1 MSEKTRQIISVD
13 VRKLGM
19 GMSHAFQGMSE
30 VCASLGVP
38 QDSMLSAV
46 DEAEAL
52 GGVCAD
58 SNGEA
63 AHTAGDAPGKKQ
75 EAAKQAVQETT
86 SVTGAKGGA
95 KRANKTDEAAPGM
108 DPVDSDGVDSPVAD
122 TAPPV
127 KEGRKKAAT
136 ADDIGKVL
144 TTKVKQKMI
153 TSADAKALLE
163 KYGAK
168 SVSTLDPRYY
178 DVVLEEA
185 SSM

>member
-38 QDSMLSAV
+38 QDSMLDAV
-46 DEAEAL
+46 DQAESS
-52 GGVCAD
+52 D
-58 SNGEA
+58 NGA
-63 AHTAGDAPGKKQ
+63 ANTTSGSGHTAGDVPGMT
-75 EAAKQAVQETT
+75 EETT
-86 SVTGAKGGA
+86 QKPTTAKGAKGGA
-95 KRANKTDEAAPGM
+95 KRADKTDEATPGV
-108 DPVDSDGVDSPVAD
+108 DPVDGDGVDSPVAD

-136 ADDIGKVL
+136 ADDIAKVL

-168 SVSTLDPRYY
+168 SVSTLDPQYY